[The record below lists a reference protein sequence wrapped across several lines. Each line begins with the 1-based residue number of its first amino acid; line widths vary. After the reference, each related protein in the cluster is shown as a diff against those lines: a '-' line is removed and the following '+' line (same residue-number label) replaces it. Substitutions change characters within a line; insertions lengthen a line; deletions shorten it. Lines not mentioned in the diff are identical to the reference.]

1 MVTNKRPFLK
11 KLFLIALLI
20 FALAGGVWYGARVLQ
35 GKKEPE
41 EEVGETLSTEANL
54 KVAFIGDSG
63 YGKSFEG
70 VLQLI
75 KSEGA
80 DLVLHQGDFDLVN
93 DPPGFFT
100 RIDRILGPNFPYF
113 ISVGNHDAVAWD
125 GYVQFLKERMTRLNL
140 SSDDSDLS
148 DQKYSLTYKGLRM
161 VFVGENGRNAE
172 FDQFLKEE
180 LPKEGRLWRIC
191 SWHKNQTAMQVGSK
205 GNEMGWEVY
214 ETCRRLGAIIAT
226 GHEHSYHRTKTLRST
241 SYQIVDETCSDPE
254 NLCVGEEKTFVFV
267 SGLGGVDIRDQDRC
281 LPATYPYGCKGE
293 WAKIYTSD
301 QEAKHGALFI
311 EFNIEGDSK
320 KARGYFKNIDGE
332 RVDEFEITAL

>member
-1 MVTNKRPFLK
+1 MTNKRSFLR

-20 FALAGGVWYGARVLQ
+20 FALAGGVWYGARIFQ

-41 EEVGETLSTEANL
+41 EETVETLSTEANL

-63 YGKSFEG
+63 YGKNFEG

-113 ISVGNHDAVAWD
+113 ISVGNHDVAAWG
-125 GYVQFLKERMTRLNL
+125 GYAQFLKERMTRLNL
-140 SSDDSDLS
+140 SPDDPDLS

-172 FDQFLKEE
+172 FAQFLKSQLPEE
-180 LPKEGRLWRIC
+180 DRIWRIC
-191 SWHKNQTAMQVGSK
+191 SWHKNQTAMQVGGK
-205 GNEMGWEVY
+205 GDEMGWEVY
-214 ETCRRLGAIIAT
+214 EICRG
-226 GHEHSYHRTKTLRST
+226 
-241 SYQIVDETCSDPE
+241 
-254 NLCVGEEKTFVFV
+254 
-267 SGLGGVDIRDQDRC
+267 
-281 LPATYPYGCKGE
+281 
-293 WAKIYTSD
+293 
-301 QEAKHGALFI
+301 
-311 EFNIEGDSK
+311 
-320 KARGYFKNIDGE
+320 
-332 RVDEFEITAL
+332 